1 MRTTF
6 FAGAVLALV
15 VSPATAQT
23 QSVAGQPVLRAPP
36 QAAAK
41 PSAAA
46 KQSKA
51 NAAKPPRAPTAKAP
65 STPRVAFGGS
75 AGAFRRSG
83 LR

>member
-23 QSVAGQPVLRAPP
+23 QSVAGQPVMRAPAQP
-36 QAAAK
+36 AAK
-41 PSAAA
+41 PSAAV

-51 NAAKPPRAPTAKAP
+51 SAAKPPRAPTAKAA
-65 STPRVAFGGS
+65 STPEFAFGGS
-75 AGAFRRSG
+75 ASAFRRSG

>member
-15 VSPATAQT
+15 VSPATAET

-36 QAAAK
+36 QASGKAIRCGK
-41 PSAAA
+41 TIEGKCGQAAA
-46 KQSKA
+46 RPDRQGSFDA
-51 NAAKPPRAPTAKAP
+51 G
-65 STPRVAFGGS
+65 VAFGGS